1 MNHKQAAKF
10 WINLFATLPARI
22 LATGPKPTQAEI
34 EPEALELARQ
44 NVISDAHILEI
55 WNRVQTEKAIEE
67 LAKTDLREYYEGN
80 R

>member
-10 WINLFATLPARI
+10 WIHLFATLPARI
-22 LATGPKPTQAEI
+22 LARGPKPKKVEI

-44 NVISDAHILEI
+44 NVISDARILEI

-67 LAKTDLREYYEGN
+67 LAKTSLREYYEAN

>member
-10 WINLFATLPARI
+10 WIYLFATLPARI
-22 LATGPKPTQAEI
+22 LATGPKPKKAEI

-44 NVISDAHILEI
+44 NVISDARILEI

-67 LAKTDLREYYEGN
+67 LAKTDLREYYEAD

>member
-22 LATGPKPTQAEI
+22 LATEV
-34 EPEALELARQ
+34 EPEAEVRRQ
-44 NVISDAHILEI
+44 TA
-55 WNRVQTEKAIEE
+55 KAIEE